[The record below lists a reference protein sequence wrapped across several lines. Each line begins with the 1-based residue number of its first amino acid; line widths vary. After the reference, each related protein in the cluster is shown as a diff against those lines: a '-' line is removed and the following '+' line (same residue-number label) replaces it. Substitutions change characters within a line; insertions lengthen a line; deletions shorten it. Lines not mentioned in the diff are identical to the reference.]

1 MAQSSVHNYIDS
13 LQRQIADTAARIK
26 QKQPSR
32 QTDNFLAD
40 EEPGRAY
47 SQPIFT
53 SHVEVQAYEL
63 VGAETAYTLL
73 GHGVPAD
80 SAYAAGAYDYAG
92 RSDKTT
98 TVAEGLIFDNNRQ
111 FDFRV

>member
-26 QKQPSR
+26 QKQASR

-40 EEPGRAY
+40 EEPGKAY
-47 SQPIFT
+47 SQSIFV

-73 GHGVPAD
+73 GLGMPAD

-92 RSDKTT
+92 RADKTT
-98 TVAEGLIFDNNRQ
+98 AVAEGLIFDNNRQ

>member
-26 QKQPSR
+26 QKQASR

-47 SQPIFT
+47 SQLIFV

-73 GHGVPAD
+73 GLGMPAD

-92 RSDKTT
+92 RADKATT
-98 TVAEGLIFDNNRQ
+98 IAEGLIFDNNRQ

>member
-26 QKQPSR
+26 QKQASR
-32 QTDNFLAD
+32 RADNFLAD

-53 SHVEVQAYEL
+53 SHVEAQAYEL

-73 GHGVPAD
+73 GHGMPAD